1 MTEAIALVLLKMLL
15 AEAPGVVLAIL
26 RSAGLVGDDAGHA
39 IDKMKR
45 ASDVLITNPM
55 TAMKRSREA
64 DAIREY
70 VDANPAHSGSAK
82 VELPPEYEDDP

>member
-1 MTEAIALVLLKMLL
+1 MTEAVALVLLKMLL

-45 ASDVLITNPM
+45 ASDVLVVNPM
-55 TAMKRSREA
+55 VVAR
-64 DAIREY
+64 
-70 VDANPAHSGSAK
+70 ANRHPDPAQSDFF
-82 VELPPEYEDDP
+82 PPEYEKP

>member
-1 MTEAIALVLLKMLL
+1 MTEAVALVLLKMLL

-45 ASDVLITNPM
+45 ASDVLVVNPM
-55 TAMKRSREA
+55 VVARAARP
-64 DAIREY
+64 
-70 VDANPAHSGSAK
+70 VP
-82 VELPPEYEDDP
+82 LPPPDNAPEYEDP